1 MEYPNSDQ
9 PLSRYQS
16 YIRAA
21 HEIRSAEFLRFAGV
35 VRRGIGKAV
44 RNLLSPLAWL
54 GRRLDR
60 SIRLHAARRELEAMD
75 DRMLADLGIGRDE
88 IREVVRSGKRQKL
101 PQRPATHPY
110 EVKRAAEVVELRREP
125 GLMGALILHGP
136 WARYSDRGRKHNDAA

>member
-44 RNLLSPLAWL
+44 RNLLPPLAWL

-60 SIRLHAARRELEAMD
+60 SIRLNAARRELEAMD

-101 PQRPATHPY
+101 PQRPATH
-110 EVKRAAEVVELRREP
+110 VRR
-125 GLMGALILHGP
+125 
-136 WARYSDRGRKHNDAA
+136 R